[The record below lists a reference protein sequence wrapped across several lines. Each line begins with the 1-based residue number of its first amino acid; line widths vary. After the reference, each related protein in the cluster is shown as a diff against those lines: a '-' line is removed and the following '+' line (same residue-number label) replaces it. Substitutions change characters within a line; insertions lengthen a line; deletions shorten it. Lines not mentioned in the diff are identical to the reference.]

1 MTTDRYGR
9 KIPKHAHGTANLQN
23 HTSSAITVVEKTLE
37 LYDRIINPDLLIR
50 RIYVTACHV
59 RTEQEA
65 QKEQTYE
72 QMSLFDFAEETEE
85 QKAQK
90 QALQKENR
98 CRKPCFPLSSVMGK
112 CHFKRNQFQRRGNH
126 AAAQRTDW
134 RTSGMNRLENTHR
147 YDDIIDLPHPVSKKH
162 PQMPSEDRAAQFSP
176 FAALTGYERAIREK
190 KCSMRNG

>member
-1 MTTDRYGR
+1 M
-9 KIPKHAHGTANLQN
+9 
-23 HTSSAITVVEKTLE
+23 
-37 LYDRIINPDLLIR
+37 IR

-90 QALQKENR
+90 QALQKE
-98 CRKPCFPLSSVMGK
+98 KQMQKAMLSIKQRYGK
-112 CHFKRNQFQRRGNH
+112 NAILKRNQFQRRGNH

-147 YDDIIDLPHPVSKKH
+147 YDDIIDLPHPVSKSIRRCHRKT
-162 PQMPSEDRAAQFSP
+162 EAAQFSP

-190 KCSMRNG
+190 RNAA